1 CLAPGGKWLQE
12 LSYQRAWQ
20 FGGPIF
26 DDRRRPSCRAIP
38 KAEVRNSME
47 PTKEQPGVVANGRAA
62 RLRRDLVPLYALAA
76 AVLCAA
82 GSWYLLKELAPLL
95 RPLILAV
102 FLAYT
107 ILPAHRA
114 LRRRVPA
121 KVAGPLLVLLVA
133 TVVLG
138 LAVLIYGNLIDLK
151 AELPRL
157 IERAQGLIER
167 LRTWGRGHLPVWVL
181 NPVPDAAQAEA
192 ETAARLKALMSGLV
206 NTAASFL
213 AEALI
218 VVFYL
223 VFLLLEARRFPER
236 VRAVFPPEQADRV
249 LGILGSINRAM
260 ASYLRAK
267 VLSSLVTALPVV
279 AILWAFGVSFPGSW
293 GVLAFVGNFIPLVG
307 SLVALVLPV
316 LLAFLELEPPLRPLA
331 VLVLLMLV
339 QFVTNNFI
347 EPRLTA
353 HAVDLSPL
361 VVLVALAFWGLCW
374 GVVGMVLAVPLTVML
389 KIVGENIALTRP
401 LTRLMAER

>member
-1 CLAPGGKWLQE
+1 MIV
-12 LSYQRAWQ
+12 S
-20 FGGPIF
+20 
-26 DDRRRPSCRAIP
+26 
-38 KAEVRNSME
+38 
-47 PTKEQPGVVANGRAA
+47 GRAA
-62 RLRRDLVPLYALAA
+62 HLGSNLVPLFALAA

-82 GSWYLLKELAPLL
+82 GGWYLLKELAPLL

-102 FLAYT
+102 FLDYT

-114 LRRRVPA
+114 LRQKVHA
-121 KVAGPLLVLLVA
+121 KIAGPLLVLLVA
-133 TVVLG
+133 MVVLG
-138 LAVLIYGNLIDLK
+138 LAVLIYGNLIELRE
-151 AELPRL
+151 ELPRL

-167 LRTWGRGHLPVWVL
+167 LHTWGRGHLPAWVL
-181 NPVPDAAQAEA
+181 DPVPDSAQAEA
-192 ETAARLKALMSGLV
+192 ETAARLKTLASSLV
-206 NTAASFL
+206 NTAAGFL

-223 VFLLLEARRFPER
+223 IFLLVEARRFPGR
-236 VRAVFPPEQADRV
+236 VRAVLPPEQANRV
-249 LGILGSINRAM
+249 LEIRESINRAM
-260 ASYLRAK
+260 ALYLRAK
-267 VLSSLVTALPVV
+267 VLASLVTALPVV
-279 AILWAFGVSFPGSW
+279 AILWAFGISFPGTW
-293 GVLAFVGNFIPLVG
+293 GVLAFVGNFIPFIG

-331 VLVLLMLV
+331 VLVLLMLT

-374 GVVGMVLAVPLTVML
+374 GVIGMVLAVPLTVML

-401 LTRLMAER
+401 LARLVAQK